1 MKNNELKELLTQL
14 DTDIDKELTDFFNN
28 NQILKS
34 KFSKLVNISIL
45 EDASFDE
52 DVIDKLDLITDNMD
66 SFNFGSAKEDINELL
81 KIL

>member
-66 SFNFGSAKEDINELL
+66 SFNFGSAKEDIKELL